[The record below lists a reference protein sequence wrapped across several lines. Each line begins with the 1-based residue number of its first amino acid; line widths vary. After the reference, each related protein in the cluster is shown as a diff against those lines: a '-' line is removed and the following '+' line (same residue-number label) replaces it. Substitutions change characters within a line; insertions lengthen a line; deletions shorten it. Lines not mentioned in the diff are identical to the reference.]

1 MKKIIDLAN
10 CDALVNDIAN
20 AMFTHDAECTRQ
32 DESIW
37 VYVNDDNTGKVIV
50 SSRYDNHISD
60 NYIFLTDMNGTSE
73 DALDQYMAASD
84 SPIADLAYLFGMEY
98 EDLRKKASE
107 EENVD
112 LEDVD
117 YHVVAEYIRNTPEL
131 LAKVEEEFCDWLQDV
146 SEYRDTAER
155 LIEEQ
160 EKEADRVNENESIE
174 EQYWGGAR

>member
-10 CDALVNDIAN
+10 CDALITDIAN
-20 AMFTHDAECTRQ
+20 ALFEHDKECTRY

-37 VYVNDDNTGKVIV
+37 VYVNEDDNTGKVIV

-60 NYIFLTDMNGTSE
+60 NYIFVTDMNGTSE

-84 SPIADLAYLFGMEY
+84 SPIADLAYLFDMEY
-98 EDLRKKASE
+98 DDLRKKASE

-131 LAKVEEEFCDWLQDV
+131 LEKVEEEFRDWLQDV
-146 SEYRDTAER
+146 SEYRETAER
-155 LIEEQ
+155 LIDEQ
-160 EKEADRVNENESIE
+160 EKEADRYNEMESFDHDR
-174 EQYWGGAR
+174 YWGC

>member
-10 CDALVNDIAN
+10 SDALVNDIAN
-20 AMFTHDAECTRQ
+20 ALFEHDKECTRY

-50 SSRYDNHISD
+50 SSAYDNHISD
-60 NYIFLTDMNGTSE
+60 DYILVTRMNGTSE

-84 SPIADLAYLFGMEY
+84 SPIADLAYLFGLEY

-131 LAKVEEEFCDWLQDV
+131 LEKVEEEFRDWLQDV
-146 SEYRDTAER
+146 SEYRETAER
-155 LIEEQ
+155 LIAEQ
-160 EKEADRVNENESIE
+160 EKEADRNNEMESFE
-174 EQYWGGAR
+174 EQYWGGVR